1 MEPIGYAD
9 ILADEETKRFLVLKN
24 GTLLDIADLTAEE
37 LEVHEANL
45 PFFAQAQRQNLL
57 PLALSTL
64 CMKKIKLL
72 EPLLEENKRLRSFVI
87 EHGLEERRE
96 QTENALAAEN
106 RELRERVFRVEKQS
120 VAALQAIVIRL
131 HALTQSFA
139 PLGKSLAR
147 HPDPHVREAYKCNL
161 SILTISSSLAER
173 AIEICTELSQ

>member
-1 MEPIGYAD
+1 MEPVGYAD
-9 ILADEETKRFLVLKN
+9 ILGDGETKRFLVLKN
-24 GTLLDIADLTAEE
+24 GTLLDIADLGAEE

-64 CMKKIKLL
+64 CINKLKLL

-87 EHGLEERRE
+87 QHGLEERQE
-96 QTENALAAEN
+96 ETENALAVEN
-106 RELRERVFRVEKQS
+106 KELHERVFHVEKHS

-147 HPDPHVREAYKCNL
+147 HPDPNVREAYKCNL

-173 AIEICTELSQ
+173 AIEICTELS